1 MKNKLVKIFKALG
14 DANRLRIV
22 NMLSQKPLCVCE
34 MTAILNNL
42 SQSTVSGHLRV
53 LKDAQLVADKKDGLW
68 VEYYLEDTDQTVRSI
83 LDTLLDAL
91 SGDPQMQNDKETA
104 QKADRNVICKK

>member
-1 MKNKLVKIFKALG
+1 MKKKLVKIFKALG

-53 LKDAQLVADKKDGLW
+53 LKEAELVADKKDGLW
-68 VEYYLEDTDQTVRSI
+68 VEYYLDDTDQTVRTI
-83 LDTLLDAL
+83 LDTVLETL
-91 SGDPQMQNDKETA
+91 STDQQMQNDKETA

>member
-1 MKNKLVKIFKALG
+1 MKKKLVKIFKALG

-34 MTAILNNL
+34 ITTILNNP

-53 LKDAQLVADKKDGLW
+53 LKEAELITDKKDGLW
-68 VEYYLEDTDQTVRSI
+68 VEYYLDNTNQTIRSL
-83 LDTLLDAL
+83 LDTILETL
-91 SGDPQMQNDKETA
+91 SGDPQMENDKETA